1 MSQLPSVLLKG
12 ELTGYLRP
20 PQTNGA
26 EHYDVA
32 IRGLMAGRVTR
43 RAAPHNQRPTP
54 GWYVWCAW
62 FSESGSGYILRG
74 EDNNVC
80 YYPTPEDALDAL
92 HDTIYPDESKEG
104 DECDRST
111 TPSR

>member
-1 MSQLPSVLLKG
+1 MSAPLPSVIEHD
-12 ELTGYLRP
+12 ELTAYLRP

-43 RAAPHNQRPTP
+43 RTAPHNERPTP

-62 FSESGSGYILRG
+62 FSTDGGGYILRDG
-74 EDNNVC
+74 GNNVI
-80 YYPTPEDALDAL
+80 YYPTPTAALNDLL
-92 HDTIYPDESKEG
+92 HTIYPDKKQKEV
-104 DECDRST
+104 
-111 TPSR
+111 